1 MKRLFLFSLCCFA
14 MLLPCKAQQITHS
27 FRNVTLAEALTVI
40 KNEQKNYSL
49 TFVNNDLERLQVTAT
64 LKHLSVPEAVE
75 QLCKGLPVKV
85 KAKGHSIYVQYYQPK
100 KVERMVIQGYVYDH
114 LTHVQL
120 VGATVQLLAA
130 DSTALDTCEAR
141 SFWMSGEKSG

>member
-85 KAKGHSIYVQYYQPK
+85 KDKGNSIYVQYYQPK
-100 KVERMVIQGYVYDH
+100 KVAKMRCP
-114 LTHVQL
+114 
-120 VGATVQLLAA
+120 A
-130 DSTALDTCEAR
+130 S
-141 SFWMSGEKSG
+141 